1 MEELFHANIGK
12 IIFIICAPLLI
23 AYLIASEEEDD

>member
-23 AYLIASEEEDD
+23 AYLIASEDD